1 MENDRD
7 KADRLE
13 MVDLPEIESVLDEHV
28 RPLLTAHGGDLKV
41 ERVEGGIVYFQLL
54 GRCAGCAAADQ
65 TNRELIRKE
74 LVERVPGVRG
84 VVMVNGI
91 SEEVLEQTLEIL
103 RMHPSF

>member
-1 MENDRD
+1 MDNDRN
-7 KADRLE
+7 KI
-13 MVDLPEIESVLDEHV
+13 DLSEIESVLDEYV
-28 RPLLTAHGGDLKV
+28 RPLLAAHGGNLKV

-65 TNRELIRKE
+65 TSRDLINKE

-91 SEEVLEQTLEIL
+91 SAELLEQTLEIL
-103 RMHPSF
+103 RKHPSF